1 MIHRPTRVNPDLDD
15 RLIQPNEAKS
25 SYNIRF
31 TTGTDQD
38 NYSGGSKIN
47 DLILV
52 PYSQPTGFN
61 RSVGVKMDWQNRV
74 LIRADWNSNGF
85 HRFIRI
91 SETSV
96 DVIVEGSWLGFDI
109 NKDVSIDV
117 VGGLLFWTNVPNM
130 QPMMLNISEA
140 IAGKY
145 PSIYLEWIYTQIKAQ
160 PIFPLIVTPN
170 YLYND
175 TTFSIESVITQ
186 NSLTGGGRI
195 KTKTGYQ
202 YAYYNVFNN
211 NEESRIGA
219 ISDINFA
226 TENIDIE
233 IPPFLIQSFY
243 SYINIVKQIVF
254 VFREGNTGVWR
265 LLKRVNN
272 VLGFTGKISIPD
284 IFDIPKIA
292 ITSDITNARF
302 DSVPLLSSTNK
313 IATSRIFH
321 ANYLIDYPK
330 IESLS
335 LSLTVERFNNSYNPP
350 PIDFTGDQNI
360 ISTFP
365 SANEYDIGLEAVD
378 FWGRTISVINPQRVN
393 IRLPLVLSKVVA
405 SDNNPIT
412 VNKSVFDDDLTYNRL
427 AVKYTI
433 SGAIPDWVA
442 SLRIT
447 MTSSQKFI
455 SLMKTVATVYL
466 WYTDKDGIDQL
477 IFTSFYGKDAKGP
490 TATIYNT
497 NYTEVF
503 YLKGCAIVL
512 NGGEPFLVSS
522 GKDYYAKIYVDYDG
536 TSATESIVPDFYK
549 IDKQVNNILYIS
561 DNVNYNLQPSS
572 FSPGCIKAAVDNTS
586 NQNIANKLQKIESYN
601 PLFYQVE
608 LCTSKGG
615 SDVIYYDT
623 NVNYSQAEY
632 RNQISINGNASGYL
646 YGDSYICYVNKFYNG
661 TSQSVKLYWPG
672 IPGSYNQNVIA
683 SVFQIDRFPYLAYF
697 ISMSPSDNFI
707 QNWDATRGQENTVND
722 SQRQAKLE
730 NWIIPSDPIILG
742 SEINGL
748 NRFNSIDAQPMPAEN
763 GAIVDLLIT
772 NSTQTDPGVMIAMS
786 KLSHQSIYLNATQ
799 FTNTDG
805 TGNISGSTNVLGTNR
820 PLIGKFGIERIKNSI
835 VTPDGI
841 VYFYSP
847 VVNDLIRYAE
857 NGLVRLGQ
865 TFSFAN
871 TLRQDFGTETD
882 VFVNFDQITNEVILI
897 AKDKSAY
904 IFFDPRGGEKSFQG
918 FRDYFKGT
926 LTPELGANF
935 GTSVYYFV
943 EGEIWKTDNQSVN
956 NSFFG
961 TLKDPSLEIVSNVE
975 PTSLKRWNSYNIFGP
990 KPVITQLNSGGG
1002 EIPPVQSEIR
1012 QGWWIDRKNN
1022 YTAAIRMDEN
1032 SVGGILNGKV
1042 MESRILIT
1050 NFTFNP
1056 TDFDKLNYIEV
1067 KATRS
1072 PTQ

>member
-1 MIHRPTRVNPDLDD
+1 VNPDLDD
-15 RLIQPNEAKS
+15 RLIKPNEAKS

-52 PYSQPTGFN
+52 PYSQPSGFN

-130 QPMMLNISEA
+130 QPMTLDIARSIAGQYPVVFKESNYTLIKRQPGLNLIMGANGVLNINMGLEEA
-140 IAGKY
+140 SVDYQNIFGTDNGTQFGYYYQYINGYESRISPVGPVTWFQTNVIIEIPNQEFQEYLASNSLVEYVVFVYRKSNISPWYNLKRIKNIPSSYTVINGVSSFRYVVPNILTMPLQGVSSNITNAETDEVPLFASCLRIAADRLMLGCITQGY
-145 PSIYLEWIYTQIKAQ
+145 DNWDQLSLALTPTLNPIIVTTTQI
-160 PIFPLIVTPN
+160 PLNPPPPRGSAF
-170 YLYND
+170 
-175 TTFSIESVITQ
+175 TTITVETTNG
-186 NSLTGGGRI
+186 NSRTFMFG
-195 KTKTGYQ
+195 
-202 YAYYNVFNN
+202 YYNV
-211 NEESRIGA
+211 G
-219 ISDINFA
+219 
-226 TENIDIE
+226 IE
-233 IPPFLIQSFY
+233 ILDQFGRKI
-243 SYINIVKQIVF
+243 
-254 VFREGNTGVWR
+254 GV
-265 LLKRVNN
+265 LNSQTIL
-272 VLGFTGKISIPD
+272 
-284 IFDIPKIA
+284 IPKPI
-292 ITSDITNARF
+292 ITQTQVADRTGQTPFPAYVPPSTFAEDK
-302 DSVPLLSSTNK
+302 DSIYK
-313 IATSRIFH
+313 
-321 ANYLIDYPK
+321 IDYQV
-330 IESLS
+330 SG
-335 LSLTVERFNNSYNPP
+335 N
-350 PIDFTGDQNI
+350 
-360 ISTFP
+360 FP
-365 SANEYDIGLEAVD
+365 SWAKYY
-378 FWGRTISVINPQRVN
+378 RV
-393 IRLPLVLSKVVA
+393 VYSK
-405 SDNNPIT
+405 NLN
-412 VNKSVFDDDLTYNRL
+412 LTSF
-427 AVKYTI
+427 T
-433 SGAIPDWVA
+433 
-442 SLRIT
+442 
-447 MTSSQKFI
+447 
-455 SLMKTVATVYL
+455 KTVAKIYYWATSGNEDFL
-466 WYTDKDGIDQL
+466 SINARTGKDGNGKAYSARGYAVEL
-477 IFTSFYGKDAKGP
+477 TS
-490 TATIYNT
+490 
-497 NYTEVF
+497 
-503 YLKGCAIVL
+503 
-512 NGGEPFLVSS
+512 GEPFLFDANSEQYVEIAPEYFVKRRS
-522 GKDYYAKIYVDYDG
+522 GDVAQKVTYARHKIV
-536 TSATESIVPDFYK
+536 
-549 IDKQVNNILYIS
+549 KQVNNILYVES
-561 DNVNYNLQPSS
+561 GGVNLIPAAFKGGNGNDINNWGLLYYQVFLCTPTKS
-572 FSPGCIKAAVDNTS
+572 FSEIYYQSTAIDLTS
-586 NQNIANKLQKIESYN
+586 GPLTGSIYGDCYINKWKKTN
-601 PLFYQVE
+601 
-608 LCTSKGG
+608 GG
-615 SDVIYYDT
+615 SQVDLLYVVVTGSSTGSTSGSGTLAKATYNT
-623 NVNYSQAEY
+623 ND
-632 RNQISINGNASGYL
+632 ISING
-646 YGDSYICYVNKFYNG
+646 YGLSMNPVNIYSQVWDSDIGQVN
-661 TSQSVKLYWPG
+661 V
-672 IPGSYNQNVIA
+672 
-683 SVFQIDRFPYLAYF
+683 
-697 ISMSPSDNFI
+697 
-707 QNWDATRGQENTVND
+707 VND
-722 SQRQAKLE
+722 LQRQAIQE
-730 NWIIPSDPIILG
+730 NFIIPSDPIILG
-742 SEINGL
+742 SQINGL
-748 NRFNSIDAQPMPAEN
+748 NKFNSIDAQPMPAEN
-763 GAIVDLLIT
+763 GAIVDLITT

-805 TGNISGSTNVLGTNR
+805 SGNISGSTNVLGTNR
-820 PLIGKFGIERIKNSI
+820 PLIGKFGIERIKNSM

-847 VVNDLIRYAE
+847 LVKDLIRYAE

-871 TLRQDFGTETD
+871 TLRQDFGTETN

-897 AKDKSAY
+897 AKDKKAY

-990 KPVITQLNSGGG
+990 KPVTTQLNSGGG
-1002 EIPPVQSEIR
+1002 EIPPIQSEIR